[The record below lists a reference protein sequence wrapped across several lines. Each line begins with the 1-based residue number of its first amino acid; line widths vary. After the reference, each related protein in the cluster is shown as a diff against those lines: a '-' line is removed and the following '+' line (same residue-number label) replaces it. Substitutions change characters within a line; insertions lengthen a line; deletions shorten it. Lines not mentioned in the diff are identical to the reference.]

1 MPFAAVHTAH
11 PLSWT
16 KADLTFLNIRIENA
30 DPELPVVRVLDRTTL
45 VEPKI
50 LPAAG
55 PAVRDEAELVRFLG
69 ECLTAKGIKTS
80 DNESLDITFSM
91 DPLKLKRST
100 GNVDVAVQGT
110 YSLGGNV
117 FIACTSRAWTSL
129 KRSESDLEDIPDDN
143 IAWYMAIL
151 IALAQ
156 RAARKLGPTH
166 VSYPVSDPFLI

>member
-1 MPFAAVHTAH
+1 MSLAAVLTTH

-16 KADLTFLNIRIENA
+16 KADLTVLNIRLENA
-30 DPELPVVRVLDRTTL
+30 DPELPVVRVLDGTTL
-45 VEPKI
+45 ESQI
-50 LPAAG
+50 LPVAG

-80 DNESLDITFSM
+80 DNESLDITVST
-91 DPLKLKRST
+91 DPLKLRRST
-100 GNVDVAVQGT
+100 GNVAVAVQGT
-110 YSLGGNV
+110 YSLGGIV

-129 KRSESDLEDIPDDN
+129 KRSESNLQDIPDDN

-156 RAARKLGPTH
+156 RTARKLGPTH
-166 VSYPVSDPFLI
+166 VSYPVSDSCRIE